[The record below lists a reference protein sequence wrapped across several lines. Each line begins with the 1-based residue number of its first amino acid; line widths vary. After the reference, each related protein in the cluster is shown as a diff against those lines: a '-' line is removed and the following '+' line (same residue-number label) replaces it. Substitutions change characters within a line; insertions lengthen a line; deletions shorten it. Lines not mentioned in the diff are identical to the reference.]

1 MLLHIVRYYYPRAL
15 ILSAFLLVSVRAA
28 APDIK
33 VTYIK
38 VPELLNP
45 FDRLIYAV
53 VQVESNGDTMA
64 FNLCEEAIGAFQI
77 RPVRLLDY
85 NQRTG
90 TNFKAEDCYNFKI
103 SKEIFLFYARI
114 TGHYDFESIARN
126 WNGRGKKTLDYWEKV
141 KTYL

>member
-1 MLLHIVRYYYPRAL
+1 MLLYIVTNYYPKAL
-15 ILSAFLLVSVRAA
+15 ILSVFLLVSVRAA

-33 VTYIK
+33 VTYIQ

-64 FNLCEEAIGAFQI
+64 FNLFEEAIGAFQV
-77 RPVRLLDY
+77 RPIRLLDY

-90 TNFKAEDCYNFKI
+90 TNYIAEDCYNYKI
-103 SKEIFLFYARI
+103 SKEIFLYYARI
-114 TGHYDFESIARN
+114 IGHDDFESIARN